1 MVKRNATR
9 ADHWLTLALNAP
21 QIPMTS
27 SAYGSNKGSE
37 QQWRVAPAQSHW
49 RAQDGDDDD
58 AGHESGTATVT
69 AKPKLKRPSM
79 YKVLLLNDDYTPME
93 FVVHVLEI
101 FFAMDREKATQI
113 MLTVHT
119 QGSAVVG
126 IFPRDIAETKSEQ
139 VNQYA
144 QENQHPLISTI
155 EMTD

>member
-1 MVKRNATR
+1 MTNSSRREPSKERRRPDGSFIVR
-9 ADHWLTLALNAP
+9 A
-21 QIPMTS
+21 S
-27 SAYGSNKGSE
+27 
-37 QQWRVAPAQSHW
+37 
-49 RAQDGDDDD
+49 DGD
-58 AGHESGTATVT
+58 EGTDQDREGGLATVT
-69 AKPKLKRPSM
+69 AKPQLKRPPM
-79 YKVLLLNDDYTPME
+79 YKVILLNDDYTPME
-93 FVVHVLEI
+93 FVVHVLEQ

-144 QENQHPLISTI
+144 QENQHPLISTV

>member
-1 MVKRNATR
+1 MMSSNYHHKLPLQTGTSRWNCLRGFRVRNSDDEETDREGGLAT
-9 ADHWLTLALNAP
+9 A
-21 QIPMTS
+21 
-27 SAYGSNKGSE
+27 
-37 QQWRVAPAQSHW
+37 
-49 RAQDGDDDD
+49 
-58 AGHESGTATVT
+58 T
-69 AKPKLKRPSM
+69 AKPELKRPSM

-101 FFAMDREKATQI
+101 FFGMDREKATQI

-119 QGSAVVG
+119 QGAAVVG

-144 QENQHPLISTI
+144 QENQHPLVSTI

>member
-1 MVKRNATR
+1 MAGDQTGSQSWQKGAEIR
-9 ADHWLTLALNAP
+9 A
-21 QIPMTS
+21 S
-27 SAYGSNKGSE
+27 
-37 QQWRVAPAQSHW
+37 
-49 RAQDGDDDD
+49 DDEETDR
-58 AGHESGTATVT
+58 ESGLATAT
-69 AKPKLKRPSM
+69 AKPKLKRPPM

-119 QGSAVVG
+119 QGAAVVG

-144 QENQHPLISTI
+144 QENQHPLISTV

>member
-1 MVKRNATR
+1 
-9 ADHWLTLALNAP
+9 
-21 QIPMTS
+21 MTS
-27 SAYGSNKGSE
+27 SNYLHWLNQHAY
-37 QQWRVAPAQSHW
+37 RI
-49 RAQDGDDDD
+49 RASDDEETDREGGL
-58 AGHESGTATVT
+58 ATATS
-69 AKPKLKRPSM
+69 KPELKRPPM

-119 QGSAVVG
+119 QGAAVVG

-144 QENQHPLISTI
+144 QENQHPLVSTV